1 MDDGRRMAVGVS
13 EHIDVDMLLGHDIPQ
28 FKKHVRK
35 ALDVKTP
42 EVYLTLLAPETTPR
56 AAW

>member
-42 EVYLTLLAPETTPR
+42 RYI
-56 AAW
+56 